1 MEASTSVTGA
11 ADSAT
16 KERPGV
22 LLDHGTQLVE
32 VPPHGYSLNVY
43 VDAGE
48 ASAAFVVPRSVPDPE
63 QLAQRLDDEDTGQAS
78 SEDASGWSM
87 LSEEDRR
94 SLNVHRATTRA
105 RGRLRRYAVRNQL
118 TYLHTLTYRCVAC
131 SCDPCE
137 CGQKLGPATR
147 QSVKRH
153 VATFIRALRDQRGCQ
168 PFPYAYVIERGSKAT
183 QRLHVHLLLPFHL
196 EDTDSV
202 GSAPVMAS
210 VWGRGRVDLRFR
222 GGAVEGQRAKA
233 RACARYLTKYLGKAL
248 GDEDEAW
255 AHSYERSQGHNVRVV
270 KRARLTYSD
279 AVTLAAWLL
288 EADAET
294 YLSDSEGWTDYE
306 GPPAFFMSLN

>member
-1 MEASTSVTGA
+1 MRARNSVTGA
-11 ADSAT
+11 SETAT
-16 KERPGV
+16 NRGPGV

-43 VDAGE
+43 IDAGE
-48 ASAAFVVPRSVPDPE
+48 ASAAFVLPRSMPDPE
-63 QLAQRLDDEDTGQAS
+63 EIAQRLEDEDDTTEGAS
-78 SEDASGWSM
+78 QWSM

-105 RGRLRRYAVRNQL
+105 RGRLRRYAIRNKL

-147 QSVKRH
+147 ETVKRH
-153 VATFIRALRDQRGCQ
+153 VATFIRALRDHRDLE
-168 PFPYAYVIERGSKAT
+168 PFAYAYVIERGNKST

-196 EDTDSV
+196 EVADGV
-202 GSAPVMAS
+202 GSAPIMAS

-222 GGAVEGQRAKA
+222 GGAAETFRDKA
-233 RACARYLTKYLGKAL
+233 RACARYLTKYLSKSL

-255 AHSYERSQGHNVRVV
+255 AHSYERSQGFNVRCI
-270 KRARLTYSD
+270 KRARLTYAD

-288 EADAET
+288 EADSDT
-294 YLSDSEGWTDYE
+294 YLSDSENWTDYE
-306 GPPAFFMSLN
+306 GPPAFFMCLA